1 MFFRR
6 NNFGCFF
13 YIYFFLGFK
22 LRHSKY
28 NPWGVRGCSGEG
40 TRLPP
45 MWSGFKSRRRRHMWV
60 ELLSLLLVLSLAL
73 RGFSPGTP
81 VFPSPEKPTL
91 SNSSSC
97 WNARKRFNEFLEL
110 LNAPWVNKSQNFTR
124 HLKARG
130 LQLNGTLLLV

>member
-1 MFFRR
+1 MRALASHQC
-6 NNFGCFF
+6 G
-13 YIYFFLGFK
+13 LG
-22 LRHSKY
+22 S
-28 NPWGVRGCSGEG
+28 NPGVDAICG
-40 TRLPP
+40 
-45 MWSGFKSRRRRHMWV
+45 
-60 ELLSLLLVLSLAL
+60 LSLLLVLSLAL
-73 RGFSPGTP
+73 TGFSPGTP

-110 LNAPWVNKSQNFTR
+110 LNAPWVNKLQNFTR